1 MQLRRRTTRSPLA
14 LATVLL
20 TALAAVA
27 FDARAGRPRFAD
39 PSAPGA
45 YAVGHTLFTAV
56 DPARGDRRLPSELW
70 YPADPEA
77 VVGATPTR
85 YDFQFLGLGL
95 DSPAAFEDVPV
106 SRDMAFP
113 LIVFSHG
120 NGGVSWQSTF
130 LMERLA
136 SHGFV
141 VVSPNHT
148 GNTVNDLLGGTAVPF
163 RQSAYDRPQDVSFL
177 IDWLSAR
184 SLDPLDPFYW
194 KINPFVAGVAGHSFG
209 GFTTLAS
216 ASGYSDPTL
225 GPDVPPDP
233 RVRAIAPIA
242 PASGALDD
250 ARLASIELPT
260 FLLSGTLDTTTPIV
274 PQTTRPFTLV
284 AGRPIYRADVVGAEH
299 LHFANVCDIGVEL
312 TELGVSDDAI
322 EQLIDGFLDTCRP
335 PALPIEEVKEI
346 QSFYLAAFFKRH
358 LYGDPIY
365 DDWLTDDYA
374 ETHEPGVTWFRLDA
388 EASE

>member
-1 MQLRRRTTRSPLA
+1 MRPLPPLAALLLA
-14 LATVLL
+14 LAAT
-20 TALAAVA
+20 LAAA
-27 FDARAGRPRFAD
+27 DAGAGRPRFAD
-39 PSAPGA
+39 PNALGA

-56 DPARGDRRLPSELW
+56 DAARGDRALPSELW
-70 YPADPEA
+70 YPADAED

-95 DSPAAFEDVPV
+95 DSSAAFEDVPP
-106 SRDMAFP
+106 SDDLAFP

-148 GNTVNDLLGGTAVPF
+148 GNTVNDVIGGTAVPF

-184 SLDPLDPFYW
+184 SLDPLDPFYL

-225 GPDVPPDP
+225 GPDLPPDP

-242 PASGALDD
+242 PASSVLDD
-250 ARLASIELPT
+250 ARLASVELPM

-274 PQTTRPFTLV
+274 PQTTRPFALV
-284 AGRPIYRADVVGAEH
+284 EGRPIYRADVVDAGH
-299 LHFANVCDIGVEL
+299 LHFANLCDIGAEL

-322 EQLIDGFLDTCRP
+322 EQLIDGFLATCRP
-335 PALPIEEVKEI
+335 PALPIEDVKEI
-346 QSFYLAAFFKRH
+346 QSFYLTAFFKRH
-358 LYGDPIY
+358 LYGDPDY
-365 DDWLTDDYA
+365 DGWLTDDWA
-374 ETHEPGVTWFRLDA
+374 ETQQPGVTWFRIDA
-388 EASE
+388 EAPE